1 MISGMYMG
9 EIVRRI
15 VVKLA
20 NDGLMFNGDLS
31 ENFKTVYRFKS
42 KYVSNV
48 ER

>member
-1 MISGMYMG
+1 MG
-9 EIVRRI
+9 EIARRI

-20 NDGLMFNGDLS
+20 DDGLMFKGKLS
-31 ENFKTVYRFKS
+31 DKFRTEYAFKS